1 MFLMLRT
8 GGARKID
15 DQTARY
21 IFLIMLFVF
30 LGQTVRTLQA
40 ENYSGSFWV
49 RAFDVM
55 CFKNLRQS
63 KQTEHLRG

>member
-40 ENYSGSFWV
+40 ENYSGS
-49 RAFDVM
+49 
-55 CFKNLRQS
+55 L
-63 KQTEHLRG
+63 